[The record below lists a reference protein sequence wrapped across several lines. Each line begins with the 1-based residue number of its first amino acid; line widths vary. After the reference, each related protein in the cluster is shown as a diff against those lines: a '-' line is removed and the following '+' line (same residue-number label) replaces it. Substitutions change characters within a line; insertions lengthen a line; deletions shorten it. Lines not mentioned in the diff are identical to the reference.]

1 MIITIDGP
9 AGAGKGTVAQFLAEK
24 YNLKKLDTGMLYRAL
39 AKLVLAA
46 KLDVQTQQAE
56 ISQLAQQVTI
66 EATEQ
71 EDLRKEEVANLASM
85 VASIP
90 EVRATLNQIQRD
102 FAHSNPYPYRGVILD
117 GRDIG
122 TVICPEADCK
132 IFLTASSEVRAM
144 RRSQQIGGAP
154 HQHHE
159 INKIMIE
166 RDTRDQNRRIAPL
179 SVAENAYTID
189 TTHLT
194 INEVCS
200 RAAYYI
206 DQVCLKNKNSCSVGS

>member
-39 AKLVLAA
+39 AKCVLAQG
-46 KLDVQTQQAE
+46 LDIETQSDK
-56 ISQLAQQVTI
+56 IVQLAAQVTI
-66 EATEQ
+66 AATKQ
-71 EDLRKEEVANLASM
+71 DGLRTEEVANKASII
-85 VASIP
+85 ASIP
-90 EVRATLNQIQRD
+90 QVREILNQLQRD
-102 FAHSNPYPYRGVILD
+102 FAHSNPAPYSGVILD

-144 RRSQQIGGAP
+144 RRNQQIGEGGA
-154 HQHHE
+154 HQQRE

-166 RDTRDQNRRIAPL
+166 RDTRDQTRQIAPL
-179 SVAENAYTID
+179 SAAENAYTID

-194 INEVCS
+194 ISDVCS
-200 RAAYYI
+200 KSAYYI
-206 DQVCLKNKNSCSVGS
+206 DQFLLNNKK